1 MSYMQEFFK
10 SLAFQGRAIRFI
22 FKNNLKWTL
31 LIPFLIFAVLWFVG
45 CLSLNEFLGYVC
57 GKFGIDSYLEFDLL
71 IVMTHIFLFFL
82 LGILGSYIVLIVMS
96 PFLAYVSEKTE
107 KILTGKDYPFDLQ
120 QFIKDIARGILL
132 AIRNS
137 IIELLLEIGILL
149 IGCIPLIGMFSLIFV
164 TGILMLFVST
174 YFYGFSFIDYT
185 NERRKLSIEQSVRFV
200 RDRKGTA
207 CGQGFVFALLLY
219 IPFVGA
225 FLSCFWTIIAT
236 VAATIELVEDEQI
249 KNSCSPTML
258 E

>member
-1 MSYMQEFFK
+1 MQEFLK
-10 SLAFQGRAIRFI
+10 SVLMQGRAIQFI
-22 FKNNLKWTL
+22 FRNKLKWTML
-31 LIPFLIFAVLWFVG
+31 VPFFVFVVLGFVG
-45 CLSLNEFLGYVC
+45 FLSFHEFVDYIC
-57 GKFGIDSYLEFDLL
+57 MKFGIDSFFSGFELL
-71 IVMTHIFLFFL
+71 KMLAHIFFFFL
-82 LGILGSYIVLIVMS
+82 FGILGSYIVLIVMS

-107 KILTGKDYPFDLQ
+107 KILTGKDYPFDLR
-120 QFIKDIARGILL
+120 QFIKDVARGILL

-149 IGCIPLIGMFSLIFV
+149 IGCIPLIGMFSMIFV

-225 FLSCFWTIIAT
+225 FLSCFWAIIAT
-236 VAATIELVEDEQI
+236 VAATIELVEDEQL
-249 KNSCSPTML
+249 KTLAHRQC
-258 E
+258 